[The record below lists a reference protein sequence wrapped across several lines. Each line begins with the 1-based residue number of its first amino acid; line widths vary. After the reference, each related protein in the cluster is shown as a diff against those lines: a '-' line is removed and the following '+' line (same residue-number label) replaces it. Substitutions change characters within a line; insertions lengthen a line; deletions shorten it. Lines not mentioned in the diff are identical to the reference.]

1 MEHYPLPRV
10 LRHPIP
16 FLTHNDILRIG
27 NEPYVPAGRRLD
39 GYDFVHEEH
48 PDRTIFLRHD
58 DINERLDNETA
69 RIEYGGNKP
78 EVQFLTLL
86 FNGKKFDE
94 FSTKVQRIGRL
105 RERLFQRY
113 DEECLIVGHIS
124 RSSDTFQ
131 TWIDPRWKKLLGP
144 VRSDSVNNI
153 TAPSVWTFNRLYREW
168 LKYGRNILAI
178 LPRHTGPGQKT
189 LTFTAESLNFAILE
203 ARNFMSRL
211 RPKKKEVFDGYR
223 AAAHKENELRE
234 AEGRLQFHV
243 YKETRFYEII
253 DSFPAFD
260 VKEAREGLEAALKY
274 FAPNLRSHDETLL
287 GQRIEIDELKTDM
300 MTVFAMAG
308 LLDIVAVEKRAV
320 LKKIRL
326 WIVVVVDV
334 ATRYVLAA
342 KVARSPNAQAAL
354 DTLRLVMSDKTHIS
368 DYVGAKI
375 PWIGKVKPSG
385 TAYMDHGSAFLA
397 DETVDAFGALGIEVT
412 RPQTGNAK
420 KRPHIESLF
429 HTIGPMFTQFFDGR
443 TFRSIAEKGD
453 YDPKAHASL
462 AAGEFDEII
471 IHGLCDYYNVKG
483 HSALGGRSPHN
494 ALVDAVEGYGWMRPP
509 HRMDLIRAFGKP
521 AKATIG
527 RYGIVKYGIPYNN
540 EWLVEQHM
548 ERGQKPFEIISDLGY
563 LNSILVKGS
572 DGGWAEVE
580 NTIDLPPDLTER
592 EWAEARKEDLAQNRR
607 ETEENYVAI
616 RDFILRNRENG
627 KAATLRA
634 GLDPVVPSA
643 AKIEKQRK
651 ELYRDFVATASPGAP
666 IKPDVPVLP
675 PPDDLRGGT
684 VGRARPSELE
694 PAPMPVPKTSKF
706 NRSNWD
712 DER

>member
-1 MEHYPLPRV
+1 MFKNL
-10 LRHPIP
+10 
-16 FLTHNDILRIG
+16 FCSN
-27 NEPYVPAGRRLD
+27 VPTYHA
-39 GYDFVHEEH
+39 
-48 PDRTIFLRHD
+48 T
-58 DINERLDNETA
+58 
-69 RIEYGGNKP
+69 YGGNRP
-78 EVQFLTLL
+78 EVQFLELL
-86 FNGKKFDE
+86 FNGRTFAE
-94 FSTKVQRIGRL
+94 FCEKVRRIARL
-105 RERLFQRY
+105 REQLFLRY
-113 DEECLIVGHIS
+113 DEECLIGGHHP
-124 RSSDTFQ
+124 RSSKTFQ
-131 TWIDPRWKKLLGP
+131 TWIAPQWKKLLGP
-144 VRSDSVNNI
+144 ARSDTVNNI
-153 TAPSVWTFNRLYREW
+153 TAPSVSTFNRLYRRW
-168 LKYGRNILAI
+168 LKYDRNILAI
-178 LPRHTGPGQKT
+178 LPRYTGPGQKT
-189 LTFTAESLNFAILE
+189 PTFTAESLNFAVIE

-211 RPKKKEVFDGYR
+211 KPRKKDVFEGYR
-223 AAAHKENELRE
+223 AALHKANELRKSE
-234 AEGRLQFHV
+234 KKLQYQEF
-243 YKETRFYEII
+243 KKTKFYEII

-260 VKEAREGLEAALKY
+260 VMLAREGLTAALKH
-274 FAPNLRSHDETLL
+274 FAPNLRSHDEILL
-287 GQRIEIDELKTDM
+287 GQRIEIDELKTDLEA
-300 MTVFAMAG
+300 VWAMVG
-308 LLDIVAVEKRAV
+308 MLDTITAEQRAI

-326 WIVVVVDV
+326 WIVMVVDV
-334 ATRYVLAA
+334 ATRYPLAA
-342 KVARSPNAQAAL
+342 KAAPSPNAQAAL

-368 DYVGAKI
+368 DYVGAQI

-385 TAYMDHGSAFLA
+385 TAYMDNGSAFLA
-397 DETVDAFGALGIEVT
+397 EETADAFRALRIEVT
-412 RPQTGNAK
+412 RPKTGEPK
-420 KRPHIESLF
+420 KRPHIESVF

-462 AAGEFDEII
+462 AAAEFAEII
-471 IHGLCDYYNVKG
+471 IHGICDYYNVKG

-521 AKATIG
+521 DKATIG

-548 ERGQKPFEIISDLGY
+548 ERGQKPFDIISDLGY

-607 ETEENYVAI
+607 ETEENYVAM
-616 RDFILRNRENG
+616 RDFILLNRENG

-651 ELYRDFVATASPGAP
+651 ELYRNFIVAPSSGAT
-666 IKPDVPVLP
+666 IKPDVPLLP

-684 VGRARPSELE
+684 VGRSTELK
-694 PAPMPVPKTSKF
+694 PAPTPAPKTSKF
-706 NRSNWD
+706 DRAKRD
-712 DER
+712 DD